1 MAIFLNKANL
11 FPFLLGRAIVENNA
25 RQQNKL
31 RHHRTDLAAK

>member
-11 FPFLLGRAIVENNA
+11 FAFLLALVIVENNV